1 LSQASVI
8 SYASQFSRAAR
19 RSSDTSSDDGKPVRD
34 FFKNIMQ
41 KLCPERPRYFNRPL
55 ADKHDCNDETFIVIT
70 SRFGTPH
77 VHRLNKAKSVY
88 IFGQNHPVRKFSLY
102 ITTNQYPFLF

>member
-1 LSQASVI
+1 MDALSETWVD
-8 SYASQFSRAAR
+8 FLDKFN
-19 RSSDTSSDDGKPVRD
+19 SS
-34 FFKNIMQ
+34 
-41 KLCPERPRYFNRPL
+41 
-55 ADKHDCNDETFIVIT
+55 ETFIVIT

-77 VHRLNKAKSVY
+77 VHRLNKAKSMY